1 MDSQLQRLI
10 ELQSEQNQ
18 LLKKYL
24 WRLRFSLLALL
35 LLTTLICCVLG
46 FLVYKQQAA
55 IQVRPSIS
63 PAPVPVRP
71 AMMGAPISPPQPQ
84 PVGSPQPGTDLFAP
98 PSVK

>member
-46 FLVYKQQAA
+46 FLVYKQQTARQ
-55 IQVRPSIS
+55 IVPPSFS
-63 PAPVPVRP
+63 PAPP
-71 AMMGAPISPPQPQ
+71 
-84 PVGSPQPGTDLFAP
+84 F
-98 PSVK
+98 PSYTN